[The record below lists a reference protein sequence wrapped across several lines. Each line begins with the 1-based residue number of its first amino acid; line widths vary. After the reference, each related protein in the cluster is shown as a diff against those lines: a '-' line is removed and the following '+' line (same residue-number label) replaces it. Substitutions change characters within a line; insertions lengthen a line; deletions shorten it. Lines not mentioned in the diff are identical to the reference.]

1 MPSPGRSAPALLALL
16 LGACSPGGA
25 KIALDEAI
33 PPDTALD
40 TAADDGLDSGADSGA
55 NDTSDTSPGDT
66 GGDSGRDTAVDSGRD
81 TGDPPDTAPPPPP
94 ASCAA
99 IEAADA
105 RAPSGSY
112 AIDPDGPGGAD
123 AFRVYCDLDTDGG
136 GWTRFWWY
144 SSAGSWVWASSRDV
158 LQQELSACNPDA
170 AVCLARIPDA
180 GVREL
185 RAWDG
190 TDWATWTFRSGNS
203 TSDRA
208 YAAFVYRTTSS
219 YALDSYGDVWNPDR
233 QSAVSS
239 SITNPYRCDADREI
253 PSDGGCR
260 NFWYE
265 DSLASNGMTIRSF
278 NLDDDGGYGQTA
290 FAAGAANNRDF
301 GVDAF
306 EQALVANSPGKTL
319 VLYYR

>member
-1 MPSPGRSAPALLALL
+1 MLL
-16 LGACSPGGA
+16 LGACAPGGA
-25 KIALDEAI
+25 KVALEDAY
-33 PPDTALD
+33 PLD
-40 TAADDGLDSGADSGA
+40 TASVDTASDESADS
-55 NDTSDTSPGDT
+55 SDTSGGDT
-66 GGDSGRDTAVDSGRD
+66 GNVDTDDTSGGDSGRDSGGGDSGG
-81 TGDPPDTAPPPPP
+81 GDSGGGPDTDPPPP
-94 ASCAA
+94 ATPVSCAA
-99 IEAADA
+99 VESADP
-105 RAPSGSY
+105 RAPSGNY

-144 SSAGSWVWASSRDV
+144 GASASWVWSSARDV

-180 GVREL
+180 GAREL
-185 RAWDG
+185 RVWDG

-208 YAAFVYRTTSS
+208 YAAFVYRTTSA
-219 YALDSYGDVWNPDR
+219 YVLDSYGDSWNPDR
-233 QSAVSS
+233 QSAVSRTL
-239 SITNPYRCDADREI
+239 TNPFRCDSDRDI

-265 DSLASNGMTIRSF
+265 DALASNGMTIRSF

-290 FAAGAANNRDF
+290 FSAGAANNRDF
-301 GVDAF
+301 GVDVF
-306 EQALVANSPGKTL
+306 EQALVANTPSKTL
-319 VLYYR
+319 ALYYR